1 VDRDARAV
9 EKKNIFARHTP
20 ATFVDEGAMSASMPM
35 EGPKV
40 DAPLADPELRRF
52 LLDFVKRRVGP
63 ADADDIVQTVF
74 VEALAAK
81 NLPTDREEMRKYLL
95 GIAKHKVVDAH
106 RRTTRE
112 EVGDPPELPVSPPP
126 VEEEALVRW
135 AERQAPATEEAKKT
149 LAWMAREG
157 EGEKLES
164 IAAEEKVPA
173 ARVRQRVSRMRR
185 WMKERWLAELAAV
198 AALAVLG
205 IVLWRVLRD
214 PDVEEAIRPEDSAHP
229 LPESPLD
236 RARSLRAEALRRCDE
251 GDYPRCVAGL
261 DEASRLDPAGDSA
274 PEVQAAREKARRALE
289 PKIAPT
295 SKFED
300 GKKLAP
306 ESKQAPVPQ
315 APPTSTTRAPL
326 PKSTNAKPTP
336 KGKNEATP
344 FEDFQKSSPAKKK
357 QRKGEDAMKK

>member
-1 VDRDARAV
+1 
-9 EKKNIFARHTP
+9 
-20 ATFVDEGAMSASMPM
+20 MSASMPM
-35 EGPKV
+35 EGPKFE
-40 DAPLADPELRRF
+40 ATLSDPELRRF

-74 VEALAAK
+74 VEALTAK

-106 RRTTRE
+106 RRTARE
-112 EVGDPPELPVSPPP
+112 QVGDPPELPVSPPP

-135 AERQAPATEEAKKT
+135 VERQAPPTEEAKKT

-205 IVLWRVLRD
+205 IVLWRVLRK
-214 PDVEEAIRPEDSAHP
+214 PDEVEAIRPDDSASP

-251 GDYPRCVAGL
+251 GDHSRCIEGL
-261 DEASRLDPAGDSA
+261 DEAMKLDPAGDSA
-274 PEVQAAREKARRALE
+274 PEVQAARAKARRALE
-289 PKIAPT
+289 PKVAPT
-295 SKFED
+295 SSLED

-306 ESKQAPVPQ
+306 EPKQAPTPKAPRTTTTAQ
-315 APPTSTTRAPL
+315 APAPKPTL
-326 PKSTNAKPTP
+326 FKPTP
-336 KGKNEATP
+336 KGKTEALP
-344 FEDFQKSSPAKKK
+344 IEDFQKSAPAKKK
-357 QRKGEDAMKK
+357 LRTFDGAKK